1 MVVGADAPALRSPE
15 NKGWDRGWREAS
27 RQRSRCRPSAPWSLV
42 WGESPRWVS
51 HFGWDPGAAQGFGAP
66 GSHLLQAEY
75 EPPRVRATARNRS
88 GEEED
93 TPPSPLPP
101 KHRPVA
107 AAQAHCASDRA
118 FTVKSVG
125 DLEAIGGRVPGHRT
139 LGPVA
144 MGVPARAPPRPRY
157 SFVINRYFAVGT
169 GDFVNILGL
178 LKLLPGSFIT
188 Y

>member
-125 DLEAIGGRVPGHRT
+125 DLEAMGGASSRPPH
-139 LGPVA
+139 LGSR
-144 MGVPARAPPRPRY
+144 GDGSARQGSPPPP
-157 SFVINRYFAVGT
+157 
-169 GDFVNILGL
+169 L
-178 LKLLPGSFIT
+178 LLCN
-188 Y
+188 